1 MLVRLFYS
9 GINRSIARDN
19 KAVVLR
25 WQDKSRTANRQGFTL
40 VELLVVVALI
50 GILTTIA
57 IPKYTE
63 VQEAAKRAK
72 IMADLRTMDS
82 AIMVYYA
89 TNTVELDKFHTA
101 LALYNKGLLAS
112 RPEPPAT
119 VKSPDGT
126 VYTLTT
132 SHGYVRCTET
142 VADKATKNRAIIKLG
157 SFYYDVDHL
166 KSELNW

>member
-1 MLVRLFYS
+1 VN
-9 GINRSIARDN
+9 IRSFRSN
-19 KAVVLR
+19 
-25 WQDKSRTANRQGFTL
+25 NRQGFTL
-40 VELLVVVALI
+40 IELLVVVSII
-50 GILTTIA
+50 GVLTAIA

-63 VQEAAKRAK
+63 VHESAKRAK

-82 AIMVYYA
+82 AIIVYYA
-89 TNTVELDKFHTA
+89 TNTDELDKFHTA
-101 LALYNKGLLAS
+101 QALYNKGLLAS

-142 VADKATKNRAIIKLG
+142 VADKATKNRAIVKLG
-157 SFYYDVDHL
+157 NSYYDVDHL